1 MSCLFEVF
9 LLECVVFWGFS
20 VGSVLRYFS
29 LSAPPPPPN
38 SISWLVAILLPPF
51 ILISLSLLS
60 EAYAGDCEYFH
71 NCTTELPS
79 SSPTPTTELPSSS
92 PTPITE
98 LPSSSPT
105 PTNTWELSSTADQG
119 NRIGGSAFNDLNVA
133 TAKIAV
139 PLSTHNQESTG
150 MSTMVSP
157 PFSTAQK
164 LC

>member
-9 LLECVVFWGFS
+9 LLECVVFGGFS

-29 LSAPPPPPN
+29 LSAPPPPSPN
-38 SISWLVAILLPPF
+38 SIGWLVAILLPPF

-60 EAYAGDCEYFH
+60 EAHAGDCEYFH
-71 NCTTELPS
+71 NC
-79 SSPTPTTELPSSS
+79 TTELPSSS

-119 NRIGGSAFNDLNVA
+119 NHIGGSAFNDLNVA

-157 PFSTAQK
+157 PFSTTQK